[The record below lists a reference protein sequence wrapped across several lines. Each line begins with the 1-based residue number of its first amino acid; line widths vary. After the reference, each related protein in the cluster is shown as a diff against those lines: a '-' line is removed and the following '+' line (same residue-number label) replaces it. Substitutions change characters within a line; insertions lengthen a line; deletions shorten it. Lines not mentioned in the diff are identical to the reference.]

1 MSKISSPIGLGYFL
15 SGKLNHAKTLLLTRR
30 FTLCYCVR
38 FLLKGLVFLNILG
51 AKLKEVV
58 FAVLPITIIVF
69 ILNYTIIHL
78 ETSLMI
84 QFAIGAIFIIVG
96 LTIFLFG
103 VDLGV
108 TPIGES
114 MGKAIVK
121 PNKMWIVIV
130 VGVLLGF
137 FISIAEPDLHILAGQ
152 VDLVTSGLITKLS
165 IVVVVSIGI
174 GVLISTGLVRIVYNI
189 PIHKMLIVIYGI
201 IFILALFTSSEFLAI
216 SFDASGA
223 TTGALTVPFILALA
237 LGVSSM
243 KKNSIASEEDSFGL
257 VAIASAGAIIAVMI
271 MNIVKGTEEMSG
283 SLETRTADTSS
294 IFGPFLHE
302 IPIISGEIVIAL
314 LPIIIM
320 FLIFQKFSFKMSK
333 RGVRKI
339 LEGLLFTFIG
349 LVLFL
354 VGVNAGF
361 MDVGASV
368 GYSIA
373 SLDNKAY
380 LIITAFILGLVTIL
394 AEPAVYVLTNQIEEV
409 TSGYVKRSVVM
420 LSLSIGVGVAI
431 ALSVLRIIVPELQL
445 WHYLL
450 PGYAIALA
458 MTFFVGKLF
467 VGIAFDS
474 GGVSSGPM
482 TATFIL
488 AFVQGAAESVEGA
501 NVIVDGFGM
510 IAMVALTPLIALQ
523 VLGLIF
529 KLKSKKGRMARDV
542 Q

>member
-1 MSKISSPIGLGYFL
+1 M
-15 SGKLNHAKTLLLTRR
+15 
-30 FTLCYCVR
+30 
-38 FLLKGLVFLNILG
+38 NILG

-380 LIITAFILGLVTIL
+380 LIIIAFILGLVTIL

-474 GGVSSGPM
+474 GGVASGPM